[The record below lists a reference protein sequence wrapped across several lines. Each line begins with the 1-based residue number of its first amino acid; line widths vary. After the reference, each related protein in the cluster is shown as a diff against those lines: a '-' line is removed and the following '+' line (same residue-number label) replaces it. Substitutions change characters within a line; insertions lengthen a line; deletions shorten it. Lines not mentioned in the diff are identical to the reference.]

1 MRGYSELATWQ
12 ADLLDLVAAV
22 VAVGLVILAET
33 GRSGTPRILLSLAF
47 LFFVPGRAIVSNWPR
62 LAQWSQAAMSM
73 VISLTVLALLATV
86 TLWAHEWHPLGLLDA
101 EAVASIGGL
110 ALGTLRR
117 HAHTAQRPTRRTT
130 R

>member
-12 ADLLDLVAAV
+12 ADLLDLLAAI
-22 VAVGLVILAET
+22 VAVGLLILAVT
-33 GRSGTPRILLSLAF
+33 GRQGMPRILLSLAF

-86 TLWAHEWHPLGLLDA
+86 TLWAHEWHPLGLLEA
-101 EAVASIGGL
+101 EGLACIGGL
-110 ALGTLRR
+110 VLGTLRR
-117 HAHTAQRPTRRTT
+117 HAHATQRSTRRTA